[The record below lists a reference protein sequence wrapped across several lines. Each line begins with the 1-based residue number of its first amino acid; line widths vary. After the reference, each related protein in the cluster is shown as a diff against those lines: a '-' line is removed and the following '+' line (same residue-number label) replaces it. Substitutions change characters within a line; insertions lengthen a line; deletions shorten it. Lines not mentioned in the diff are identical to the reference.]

1 MVGIVY
7 VEHCGARH
15 EVDVAPGS
23 SLMEGA
29 RKHGIE
35 AIEGECGGACAC
47 ATCHIHVPPE
57 WRTLTGEPGEFELAM
72 LECANDVD
80 ERSRL
85 GCQIKVTAA
94 MEGMTVAIAAS
105 QR

>member
-1 MVGIVY
+1 MVSIVY
-7 VEHCGARH
+7 VENCGVRH

-47 ATCHIHVPPE
+47 ATCHVHVPPA
-57 WRTLTGEPGEFELAM
+57 WRTLTGEATEFELAM
-72 LECANDVD
+72 LECANGVD
-80 ERSRL
+80 ELSRL

-94 MEGMTVAIAAS
+94 MEGMVVAIAAS

>member
-1 MVGIVY
+1 MVGIFY
-7 VEHCGARH
+7 VEHGGVRH

-29 RKHGIE
+29 RKHGID

-57 WRTLTGEPGEFELAM
+57 WRALTGEAAEFELAM

>member
-1 MVGIVY
+1 LVSIVY
-7 VEHCGARH
+7 VEDSGVRH
-15 EVDVAPGS
+15 EVDLAPGS

-29 RKHGIE
+29 RKHGID

-47 ATCHIHVPPE
+47 ATCHVYVPAE
-57 WRTLTGEPGEFELAM
+57 WRGLTGEAAEFELAM
-72 LECANDVD
+72 LECAIEPD

-85 GCQIKVTAA
+85 GCQIKVTTA
-94 MEGMTVAIAAS
+94 MEGMTVTMPPS

>member
-1 MVGIVY
+1 LVSIVY
-7 VEHCGARH
+7 VEQCGVRH

-29 RKHGIE
+29 RKQGIE

-47 ATCHIHVPPE
+47 ATCHVYIGAE
-57 WRTLTGEPGEFELAM
+57 WRGLTGEPADFELAM
-72 LECANDVD
+72 LECANEVD

-94 MEGMTVAIAAS
+94 MDGMTVVMPAS

>member
-1 MVGIVY
+1 MVQIVY
-7 VEHCGARH
+7 VETCGARH
-15 EVDVAPGS
+15 EADIALGV

-29 RKHGIE
+29 RKHGID

-47 ATCHIHVPPE
+47 ATCHVYVPAE
-57 WRTLTGEPGEFELAM
+57 WKALTGEAAEFELAM
-72 LECANDVD
+72 LECAVDPD

-85 GCQIKVTAA
+85 GCQIKVTEA
-94 MEGMTVAIAAS
+94 MEGMTVYMPTS

>member
-1 MVGIVY
+1 LVSIVY
-7 VEHCGARH
+7 IEHGGARH
-15 EVDVAPGS
+15 PVDVAPGS

-29 RKHGIE
+29 RKHGID

-47 ATCHIHVPPE
+47 ATCHVYVPAQ
-57 WRTLTGEPGEFELAM
+57 WRGLTGEPAEFELAM

-94 MEGMTVAIAAS
+94 MDGMAVDMPPS